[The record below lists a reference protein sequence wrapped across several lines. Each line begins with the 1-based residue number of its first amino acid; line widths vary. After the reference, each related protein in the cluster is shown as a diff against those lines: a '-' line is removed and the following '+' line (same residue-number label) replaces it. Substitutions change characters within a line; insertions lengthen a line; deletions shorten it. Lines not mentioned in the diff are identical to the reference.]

1 MGLQHLKTANEK
13 NFTTSFG
20 IKLRKYLYKPL
31 QIPLR
36 LATKQKI
43 ILEQYPQLEK
53 DKPYIFASTHSF
65 CEDIN
70 AALAVLDRNAYLLLG
85 STDQLEHNPGA
96 YGVWANGMVYVNRL
110 DKESRKNSL
119 KKMERLLNS
128 GTSVLLFPEG
138 AYNNT
143 ENLLC
148 EQLFSG
154 FYWLSRS
161 TGAQVVPVASFC
173 EYQSDKI
180 YVKFESPLDLAGKAK
195 DEAKVHLRN
204 LLGIMTWELIRDH
217 STPLKRRELP
227 PDCRMKFMEERRG
240 EYLKSPWTKD
250 VWEEEIT
257 NYRDENSPR
266 PVEVRKSLD
275 HVKITKDN
283 LGIFHSV
290 LVRRADDEK
299 YNFLKFMKETWRGA
313 EHI

>member
-1 MGLQHLKTANEK
+1 MQYITKYGGWQGLLWLFATLFLQFVKVHLFLVESERRRNVLQSGPSTPENRKRK

-43 ILEQYPQLEK
+43 VLEQYPSLEK
-53 DKPYIFASTHSF
+53 GKPYIFASTHSF

-110 DKESRKNSL
+110 NKESRKNAL

-128 GTSVLLFPEG
+128 GTSVLIFPEG

-154 FYWLSRS
+154 FYWLSKS

-180 YVKFESPLDLAGKAK
+180 YIKFESPLDLAGKTK

-204 LLGIMTWELIRDH
+204 LLGIM
-217 STPLKRRELP
+217 
-227 PDCRMKFMEERRG
+227 MQ
-240 EYLKSPWTKD
+240 
-250 VWEEEIT
+250 
-257 NYRDENSPR
+257 
-266 PVEVRKSLD
+266 SL
-275 HVKITKDN
+275 
-283 LGIFHSV
+283 
-290 LVRRADDEK
+290 
-299 YNFLKFMKETWRGA
+299 A
-313 EHI
+313 E